1 MDQELARRLFET
13 GAFLVI
19 LDAPKGLDFGIDLDT
34 WETGP
39 LFKGLKMIPPGI
51 HYIHYSEKQVGIQSG
66 FLYNFSAKEAE
77 TEQLY
82 PSDHVPPVQVDRIRQ
97 GIRDL
102 DKGLGAYPL
111 DSAHSSYQRWQRLTN
126 YITPQMI
133 HELLPPSGEFSSAT
147 GSIYEDEELE
157 KAKKSLHQDAANKS
171 SPSTTLSTSLDR
183 FNFVHS
189 NIKHS
194 FPPGASPEFVMKYS
208 RDKSWLLKTLL
219 STQWQDNTQL
229 LLGEI
234 QLAFVI
240 IFAGQNFS
248 GLEHWKFLLHLTLY
262 CREALEDCQL
272 VESLFLPLLDVICF
286 QLLECPGEFAASVL
300 EQDNFIAAVLETL
313 VLNVHEC
320 QTVQTRLLLEKKIGS
335 LRDLLQQKFDWSLP
349 FGKQLQE
356 IEDKEEGEYA
366 PQVVHID

>member
-1 MDQELARRLFET
+1 MDQELAKRLFEN

-19 LDAPKGLDFGIDLDT
+19 LDAPRGLDFGIDLDT
-34 WETGP
+34 WEIGP

-51 HYIHYSEKQVGIQSG
+51 HYVHYSSVNSDKQVVVRQWC
-66 FLYNFSAKEAE
+66 AE

-82 PSDHVPPVQVDRIRQ
+82 PSDHVPSEQVDRIRQ

-111 DSAHSSYQRWQRLTN
+111 DSPHSSYQRWQRLTS

-133 HELLPPSGEFSSAT
+133 DRLLPPSGEFSSAT
-147 GSIYEDEELE
+147 GSVYEDQELQ
-157 KAKKSLHQDAANKS
+157 KAQKALHRNSDNQQT
-171 SPSTTLSTSLDR
+171 SPSTSLVDSSDR

-194 FPPGASPEFVMKYS
+194 FPRDAAPDVVMKYS
-208 RDKSWLLKTLL
+208 KDKSWLLKSLL
-219 STQWQDNTQL
+219 STQWHENPAL

-234 QLAFVI
+234 QLSFVV
-240 IFAGQNFS
+240 IFVGQNFS

-262 CREALEDCQL
+262 CREALEDHHL
-272 VESLFLPLLDVICF
+272 AETLFAPLLDLLCV
-286 QLLECPGEFAASVL
+286 QLSECPSEFAASVL
-300 EQDNFIAAVLETL
+300 EQDNFIAAVLDAL
-313 VLNVHEC
+313 VLNVYEC
-320 QTVQTRLLLEKKIGS
+320 PDQQVKTRLEKQIGS
-335 LRDLLQQKFDWSLP
+335 LRNLLREKFSWSLP

-356 IEDKEEGEYA
+356 IEDEEDGEYA
-366 PQVVHID
+366 PQVVYLD

>member
-1 MDQELARRLFET
+1 MDQELAKRLFET

-19 LDAPKGLDFGIDLDT
+19 LDAPRNLDFGIDLDT
-34 WETGP
+34 WEIGP

-51 HYIHYSEKQVGIQSG
+51 HYIHYSSVNSDKQ
-66 FLYNFSAKEAE
+66 

-82 PSDHVPPVQVDRIRQ
+82 PSDHVSPAQVDRIRQ

-102 DKGLGAYPL
+102 DRGLGAYPL
-111 DSAHSSYQRWQRLTN
+111 DSPHSSYQRWQRLTS
-126 YITPQMI
+126 YITPQMV

-147 GSIYEDEELE
+147 GSVYEDEELDR
-157 KAKKSLHQDAANKS
+157 AKKKLHQDAADQPS
-171 SPSTTLSTSLDR
+171 STEAPTTDSFDR

-194 FPPGASPEFVMKYS
+194 FPRDASPEVIMKYS

-219 STQWQDNTQL
+219 AAQWQGDPRL

-234 QLAFVI
+234 QLAFVV
-240 IFAGQNFS
+240 IFVGQNFS

-262 CREALEDCQL
+262 CREALEDQQL
-272 VESLFLPLLDVICF
+272 VDCLFSPLLDLICV
-286 QLLECPGEFAASVL
+286 QLSECPGEFAASVL

-320 QTVQTRLLLEKKIGS
+320 PVAQVRSRLERQIGFLRS
-335 LRDLLQQKFDWSLP
+335 QLRDKFNWSLP
-349 FGKQLQE
+349 LGKQLQE
-356 IEDKEEGEYA
+356 IEDEEEGEYA
-366 PQVVHID
+366 PQVVYLD